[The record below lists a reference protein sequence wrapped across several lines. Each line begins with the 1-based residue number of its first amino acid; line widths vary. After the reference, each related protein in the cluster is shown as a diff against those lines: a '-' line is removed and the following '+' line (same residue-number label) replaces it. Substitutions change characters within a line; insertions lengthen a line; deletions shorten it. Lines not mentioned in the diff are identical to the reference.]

1 LVSSRVAVRVD
12 RCTLAVT
19 TTLRAMGR
27 AVRGR
32 EENPRE
38 AVLALEA
45 GAESGGAVE
54 AFPAMG
60 VRPAAALVEGVRAA
74 PAAAVRQRVARQPF
88 RAGPSIASPS
98 RT

>member
-1 LVSSRVAVRVD
+1 M
-12 RCTLAVT
+12 AVT
-19 TTLRAMGR
+19 TTSRAMGR

-32 EENPRE
+32 AENPRE

-45 GAESGGAVE
+45 GEGSGAAVE

-60 VRPAAALVEGVRAA
+60 VRPAAALVEGARAA
-74 PAAAVRQRVARQPF
+74 PAVAVRQRVGRRPF